1 MEVYLS
7 TKEKIIDAAFELF
20 STKGYIGTTTKEI
33 AQLANVSE
41 VTVFRHFK
49 TKENIFD
56 AVIQTKSFL
65 PSLKSLI
72 PKISSLSLKDA
83 LIEIALEYTKKLI
96 SKKGAIKIFFS
107 EVDRYP
113 VRVRESHN
121 AMVDEMDRILTEFL
135 ISKLTKYE
143 EEDIK
148 TITKMFWYIIFGYFL
163 ENEIIKNE
171 VSDFDLLRKI
181 FDRKIDFFL
190 NGIL

>member
-1 MEVYLS
+1 MG

-135 ISKLTKYE
+135 ISKLTKYS
-143 EEDIK
+143 DK
-148 TITKMFWYIIFGYFL
+148 DMKLITKMFWYIIFGYFL

>member
-1 MEVYLS
+1 MS
-7 TKEKIIDAAFELF
+7 TREKIINAAFQLF
-20 STKGYIGTTTKEI
+20 STKGYLGTTTKEI
-33 AQLANVSE
+33 AKLANVSE

-65 PSLKSLI
+65 SNLKSLI

-83 LIEIALEYTKKLI
+83 LIEIALEYTKTLI

-113 VRVRESHN
+113 NRIRESHN
-121 AMVDEMDRILTEFL
+121 ALVDEMDRILTDFL
-135 ISKLTKYE
+135 MSKLSKYD
-143 EEDIK
+143 EEDLK
-148 TITKMFWYIIFGYFL
+148 TITKMFWFIIFGYFL

-171 VSDFDLLRKI
+171 SLDLNTLRSVYEKKI
-181 FDRKIDFFL
+181 VFFL
-190 NGIL
+190 KGIL